1 MSMKPEKTVLRVD
14 ASGRHAGSQTRVLA
28 DKLLEKLQTAGV
40 TRVVTRDLAHGV
52 EFVDEAWI
60 NANFTPEEDRTEA
73 QKLRLL
79 GSDALVDE
87 VMQSDV
93 IVIATPIYNFGVPA
107 ALKAWIDQVARARK
121 TFRYTDTG
129 PVGLL
134 NGKKAYLV
142 MTSGGTEVG
151 SDWDFASSYL
161 RHILGFIGIHDVTI
175 FAADQLVQHG
185 EGRLASVANQIDRH
199 VASDKAD
206 AA

>member
-1 MSMKPEKTVLRVD
+1 MNMKPEKTVLRVD
-14 ASGRHAGSQTRVLA
+14 ASGRHAGSQSRALT
-28 DKLLEKLQTAGV
+28 DKLLAKLQTLGA
-40 TRVVTRDLAHGV
+40 TRVATRDLAQGV

-60 NANFTPEEDRTEA
+60 NANFTPEEDRTES
-73 QKLRLL
+73 QNQRLR

-121 TFRYTDTG
+121 TFRYTDNG

-134 NGKKAYLV
+134 DGKKAYLV
-142 MTSGGTEVG
+142 VTSGGTEIG
-151 SDWDFASSYL
+151 SDTDFATSYL

-175 FAADQLVQHG
+175 FAADQLVKHG
-185 EGRLASVANQIDRH
+185 EQRLASVADQIDVRL
-199 VASDKAD
+199 ATDSPR